1 MTSSHSTP
9 HARSSWKVPA
19 SIVAKR
25 TSNPIRAIVDHIKV
39 KPNPEKSMISL
50 ALGDPTLFGNF
61 KIHQSCTDAVA
72 KQLHSYKANG
82 YPPSTGYMASRQAI
96 ADRFTRP
103 DAPLTGQDIIITSGC
118 SGALDMCIGVLCNEG
133 DNILLP
139 RPGFSLY
146 QTLADSKGIE
156 VRYYDLLPEK
166 NWEMDLKQLESLID
180 ERTATVVMNNPS
192 NPCGSVFSKQH
203 LLDFL
208 AVCDK
213 HHLPAIADE
222 IYCDL
227 VFSGQEF
234 FPLASLTTTVP
245 VLSVGGLAKKYLVPG
260 WRVGWVSIHDR
271 NNIFASEVR
280 EGLNSLSQ
288 LILGSNSLIQA
299 ALPDILNHTDEAF
312 YHDTR
317 VELEA
322 LAKLSTDIL
331 SKVPGLKVIV
341 PQGAMYVMIAINI
354 AEFKD
359 IPNDIIFTEKLL
371 GEESVMCL
379 PGSVFQCPN
388 FIRIVF
394 TSPPEVLRDAYQ
406 RMAEFCARHHV

>member
-1 MTSSHSTP
+1 MSSNTN
-9 HARSSWKVPA
+9 ARQSWKVPA
-19 SIVAKR
+19 SIISKR

-39 KPNPEKSMISL
+39 KPNANKSMISL

-61 KIHQSCTDAVA
+61 KIHETCTEAVS
-72 KQLHSYKANG
+72 KQLHSYKSNG
-82 YPPSTGYMASRQAI
+82 YPPSTGYLHARQAV
-96 ADRFTRP
+96 ADKFTLP
-103 DAPLTGQDIIITSGC
+103 AAPLVAQDVIITSGC
-118 SGALDMCIGVLCNEG
+118 SGAFCNEG

-146 QTLADSKGIE
+146 QTLADSKGVE
-156 VRYYDLLPEK
+156 VRYYDLLPEN

-180 ERTATVVMNNPS
+180 DRTATVVMNNPS
-192 NPCGSVFSKQH
+192 NPCGSVFRKQH

-208 AVCDK
+208 AVCERN
-213 HHLPAIADE
+213 HLPVIADE

-227 VFSGQEF
+227 VFSGNEF

-245 VLSVGGLAKKYLVPG
+245 VLAVGGLAKKYLVPG
-260 WRVGWVSIHDR
+260 WRVGWIFIHDR
-271 NNIFASEVR
+271 NNIFNAEVR

-299 ALPDILNHTDEAF
+299 ALPDILHKTDPAF
-312 YHDTR
+312 YDETR
-317 VELEA
+317 VQLEA
-322 LAKLSTDIL
+322 SAKLSTDIL

-341 PQGAMYVMIAINI
+341 PQGAMYVMISIDI
-354 AEFKD
+354 AQFKD
-359 IPNDIIFTEKLL
+359 IPNDIVFTEKLL

-394 TSPPEVLRDAYQ
+394 TSPSEVLQEAYT

>member
-1 MTSSHSTP
+1 MSASNTSP
-9 HARSSWKVPA
+9 RNAWKVNA

-39 KPNPEKSMISL
+39 KPNVNKSMISL

-61 KIHQSCTDAVA
+61 KIHESCTEAVS
-72 KQLHSYKANG
+72 KQLHSYKSNG
-82 YPPSTGYMASRQAI
+82 YPPSTGYLDARQTI
-96 ADRFTRP
+96 ADKFTIP
-103 DAPLTGQDIIITSGC
+103 EAPLTANDVIVTSGC
-118 SGALDMCIGVLCNEG
+118 SGAIEMCIGVLCNEG

-146 QTLADSKGIE
+146 QTVADSKGIQ
-156 VRYYDLLPEK
+156 VRYYDLLPDS

-180 ERTATVVMNNPS
+180 DRTATVIMNNPS
-192 NPCGSVFSKQH
+192 NPCGSVFKKQH

-208 AVCDK
+208 AVCERN
-213 HHLPAIADE
+213 HLPVIADE

-227 VFSGQEF
+227 VFSGNEF
-234 FPLASLTTTVP
+234 FPLASLTKTVP

-260 WRVGWVSIHDR
+260 WRLGWIFIHDR
-271 NNIFASEVR
+271 NDIFAAEVR
-280 EGLNSLSQ
+280 DGLNSLSQ
-288 LILGSNSLIQA
+288 LILGPNSLIQA
-299 ALPDILNHTDEAF
+299 SLKDILHNTDPSF
-312 YHDTR
+312 YTDTR
-317 VELEA
+317 DQLEA
-322 LAKLSTDIL
+322 NAKLSTDIL

-341 PQGAMYVMIAINI
+341 PQGAMYVMIAINV

-359 IPNDIIFTEKLL
+359 ITNDIVFTEKLL

-394 TSPPEVLRDAYQ
+394 TSPPAILTEAYH
-406 RMAEFCARHHV
+406 RMADFCDRHHV

>member
-1 MTSSHSTP
+1 MSSNNT
-9 HARSSWKVPA
+9 RQQSWKVPA
-19 SIVAKR
+19 SIISKR

-39 KPNPEKSMISL
+39 KPNANKSMISL

-61 KIHQSCTDAVA
+61 KIHQTCTEAVS
-72 KQLHSYKANG
+72 KQLHSYKSNG
-82 YPPSTGYMASRQAI
+82 YPPSTGYLHARQAV
-96 ADRFTRP
+96 ADKFTLP
-103 DAPLTGQDIIITSGC
+103 ETAPLSAQDVIITSGC

-146 QTLADSKGIE
+146 QTLADSKGVE
-156 VRYYDLLPEK
+156 VRYYDLLPEN

-180 ERTATVVMNNPS
+180 DRTATVVMNNPS
-192 NPCGSVFSKQH
+192 NPCGSVFRKQH

-208 AVCDK
+208 AVCERN
-213 HHLPAIADE
+213 HLPVIADE

-227 VFSGQEF
+227 VFSGNEF

-245 VLSVGGLAKKYLVPG
+245 VLAVGGLAKKYLVPG
-260 WRVGWVSIHDR
+260 WRVGWIFIHDR
-271 NNIFASEVR
+271 NNVFNAEVR

-299 ALPDILNHTDEAF
+299 ALPDILHKTDPAF
-312 YHDTR
+312 YDETR
-317 VELEA
+317 VQLEA
-322 LAKLSTDIL
+322 NAKLSTDIL
-331 SKVPGLKVIV
+331 AKVPGLKVIV
-341 PQGAMYVMIAINI
+341 PQGAMYVMIAINVT
-354 AEFKD
+354 EFKD
-359 IPNDIIFTEKLL
+359 IENDIVFTEKLL

-394 TSPPEVLRDAYQ
+394 TSPPEVLQDAYT

>member
-1 MTSSHSTP
+1 MASNNTRS
-9 HARSSWKVPA
+9 RSSWKVPA

-82 YPPSTGYMASRQAI
+82 YPPSTGYMTSRQAV

-103 DAPLTGQDIIITSGC
+103 DAPLTGQDVIITSGC

-146 QTLADSKGIE
+146 QTLADSKGVE

-192 NPCGSVFSKQH
+192 NPCGSVFTKQH

-213 HHLPAIADE
+213 HHLPVIADE

-227 VFSGQEF
+227 VFSGNEF

-245 VLSVGGLAKKYLVPG
+245 VLAVGGLAKKYLVLG
-260 WRVGWVSIHDR
+260 WIFIHDR
-271 NNIFASEVR
+271 NNVFAEEVR
-280 EGLNSLSQ
+280 EGLNALSQ

-299 ALPDILNHTDEAF
+299 SLPDILHNTDESF

-317 VELEA
+317 VQLEA
-322 LAKLSTDIL
+322 NAKLSTEIL

-341 PQGAMYVMIAINI
+341 PQGAMYVMVSINI

-359 IPNDIIFTEKLL
+359 IPNDIVFTEKLL

-394 TSPPEVLRDAYQ
+394 TSPPEVLKDAYQ
-406 RMAEFCARHHV
+406 RMADFCARHHV

>member
-1 MTSSHSTP
+1 MSSNSHNR
-9 HARSSWKVPA
+9 ASWKVPA
-19 SIVAKR
+19 SIISKR

-39 KPNPEKSMISL
+39 KPNPNKSMISL

-61 KIHQSCTDAVA
+61 KIHQTCTDAVA

-82 YPPSTGYMASRQAI
+82 YPPSTGYQQSRQAV
-96 ADRFTRP
+96 ADKFTTP
-103 DAPLTGQDIIITSGC
+103 EAPISFQDVIITSGC

-146 QTLADSKGIE
+146 QTLADSKGVE
-156 VRYYDLLPEK
+156 VRYYDLLPEN

-180 ERTATVVMNNPS
+180 ERTSTVVMNNPS
-192 NPCGSVFSKQH
+192 NPCGSVFRKQH

-208 AVCDK
+208 AVCER
-213 HHLPAIADE
+213 HHLPVIADE

-227 VFSGQEF
+227 VFSGHEF
-234 FPLASLTTTVP
+234 FPLASLTQTVP
-245 VLSVGGLAKKYLVPG
+245 VLAVGGLAKKYLVPG
-260 WRVGWVSIHDR
+260 WRVGWIFIHDR
-271 NNIFASEVR
+271 NNVFAEVR

-299 ALPDILNHTDEAF
+299 ALPEILNNTDPSF

-317 VELEA
+317 VQLEA
-322 LAKLSTDIL
+322 NAKLSTDIL

-341 PQGAMYVMIAINI
+341 PQGAMYVMISIN
-354 AEFKD
+354 
-359 IPNDIIFTEKLL
+359 
-371 GEESVMCL
+371 
-379 PGSVFQCPN
+379 
-388 FIRIVF
+388 
-394 TSPPEVLRDAYQ
+394 
-406 RMAEFCARHHV
+406 

>member
-1 MTSSHSTP
+1 MSSNSHNR
-9 HARSSWKVPA
+9 ASWKVPA
-19 SIVAKR
+19 SIISKR

-39 KPNPEKSMISL
+39 KPNPNKSMISL

-61 KIHQSCTDAVA
+61 KIHQTCTDAVA

-82 YPPSTGYMASRQAI
+82 YPPSTGYQQSRQAV
-96 ADRFTRP
+96 ADKFTTP
-103 DAPLTGQDIIITSGC
+103 EAPISSQDVIITSGC

-133 DNILLP
+133 DNIP
-139 RPGFSLY
+139 
-146 QTLADSKGIE
+146 
-156 VRYYDLLPEK
+156 PEN

-180 ERTATVVMNNPS
+180 ERTSTVVMNNPS
-192 NPCGSVFSKQH
+192 NPCGSVFRKQH

-208 AVCDK
+208 AVCER
-213 HHLPAIADE
+213 HHLPVIADE

-227 VFSGQEF
+227 VFSGNEF
-234 FPLASLTTTVP
+234 FPLASLTQTVP
-245 VLSVGGLAKKYLVPG
+245 VLAVGGLAKKYLVPG
-260 WRVGWVSIHDR
+260 WRVGWIFIHDR
-271 NNIFASEVR
+271 NDVFAEVR

-288 LILGSNSLIQA
+288 LILGSNSLVQA
-299 ALPDILNHTDEAF
+299 ALPEILNNTDPSF

-317 VELEA
+317 VQLEA
-322 LAKLSTDIL
+322 NAKLSTDIL

-341 PQGAMYVMIAINI
+341 PQGAMYVMISINV

-394 TSPPEVLRDAYQ
+394 TSPPEVLEDAYK
-406 RMAEFCARHHV
+406 RMAEFCARHLV

>member
-1 MTSSHSTP
+1 MSASNTSP
-9 HARSSWKVPA
+9 RKAWKVNA

-39 KPNPEKSMISL
+39 KPNANKSMISL

-61 KIHQSCTDAVA
+61 KIHESCTEAVS
-72 KQLHSYKANG
+72 KQLHSYKSNG
-82 YPPSTGYMASRQAI
+82 YPPSTGYLEARQTVAEK
-96 ADRFTRP
+96 FTIP
-103 DAPLTGQDIIITSGC
+103 EAPLTAQDVIVTSGC
-118 SGALDMCIGVLCNEG
+118 SGAIDMCIGVLCNEG

-146 QTLADSKGIE
+146 QTVADSKGVE
-156 VRYYDLLPEK
+156 VRYYDLLPEH

-180 ERTATVVMNNPS
+180 DRTATVVMNNPS
-192 NPCGSVFSKQH
+192 NPCGSVFRKQH

-208 AVCDK
+208 AVCERN
-213 HHLPAIADE
+213 HLPVIADE

-227 VFSGQEF
+227 VFSGNEF
-234 FPLASLTTTVP
+234 FPLASLTKTVP

-260 WRVGWVSIHDR
+260 WRLGWIFIHDR
-271 NNIFASEVR
+271 NNIFDAEVR
-280 EGLNSLSQ
+280 DGLNSLSQ
-288 LILGSNSLIQA
+288 LILGPNSLIQA
-299 ALPDILNHTDEAF
+299 SLKDILHNTDPAFHTETCAQ
-312 YHDTR
+312 
-317 VELEA
+317 LEA
-322 LAKLSTDIL
+322 NAKLSTDIL
-331 SKVPGLKVIV
+331 SKIPGLKVIV
-341 PQGAMYVMIAINI
+341 PQGAMYVMIAINVQ
-354 AEFKD
+354 EFKD
-359 IPNDIIFTEKLL
+359 ITNDIVFTEKLL

-394 TSPPEVLRDAYQ
+394 TSPPNILEEAYN

>member
-1 MTSSHSTP
+1 MSAPNTHS
-9 HARSSWKVPA
+9 RNSWKVSA

-39 KPNPEKSMISL
+39 KPNVAKSMISL

-61 KIHQSCTDAVA
+61 KIHESCTEAVS
-72 KQLHSYKANG
+72 KQLHSYKSNG
-82 YPPSTGYMASRQAI
+82 YPPSTGYPHARQAV
-96 ADRFTRP
+96 ADKFTRP
-103 DAPLTGQDIIITSGC
+103 DAPLTAQDVILASGC
-118 SGALDMCIGVLCNEG
+118 SGAIDMCIGVLCNEG

-156 VRYYDLLPEK
+156 VRYYDLLPES
-166 NWEMDLKQLESLID
+166 NWEMDLKHLESLID

-192 NPCGSVFSKQH
+192 NPCGSVFKKQH

-208 AVCDK
+208 AVCERN
-213 HHLPAIADE
+213 HLPVIADE

-227 VFSGQEF
+227 VFSGNEF

-245 VLSVGGLAKKYLVPG
+245 VLAVGGLAKKYLVPG
-260 WRVGWVSIHDR
+260 WRLGWLFIHDR
-271 NNIFASEVR
+271 NDIFGAEIR
-280 EGLNSLSQ
+280 DGLNSLSQ
-288 LILGSNSLIQA
+288 LILGPNSLVQS
-299 ALPDILNHTDEAF
+299 ALQDILHNTDPAF
-312 YHDTR
+312 YNDTR
-317 VELEA
+317 VQLEA
-322 LAKLSTDIL
+322 NAKMSTDIL
-331 SKVPGLKVIV
+331 SKVPGLKVII
-341 PQGAMYVMIAINI
+341 PQGAMYVMIGINV

-359 IPNDIIFTEKLL
+359 IENDIVFTEKLL

-394 TSPPEVLRDAYQ
+394 TSPSEVLQEAYN
-406 RMAEFCARHHV
+406 RMAEFCARHHI

>member
-1 MTSSHSTP
+1 MSASNTSP
-9 HARSSWKVPA
+9 RNAWKVNA
-19 SIVAKR
+19 SIIAKR

-39 KPNPEKSMISL
+39 KPNVNKSMISL

-61 KIHQSCTDAVA
+61 KIHESCTEAVV
-72 KQLHSYKANG
+72 KQLRSYKSNG
-82 YPPSTGYMASRQAI
+82 YPPSTGYLEARQTVAEK
-96 ADRFTRP
+96 FTRP
-103 DAPLTGQDIIITSGC
+103 EAPLTPQDVILASGC
-118 SGALDMCIGVLCNEG
+118 SGAIDMCIGVLCNEG

-146 QTLADSKGIE
+146 QTLADSKGVE
-156 VRYYDLLPEK
+156 VRYYDLLPEH

-180 ERTATVVMNNPS
+180 DRTATVIMNNPS
-192 NPCGSVFSKQH
+192 NPCGSVFRKQH

-208 AVCDK
+208 QVCERN
-213 HHLPAIADE
+213 HLPVIADE

-227 VFSGQEF
+227 VFTGNEF
-234 FPLASLTTTVP
+234 FPLASLTNTVP

-260 WRVGWVSIHDR
+260 WRIGWLFIHDR
-271 NNIFASEVR
+271 NDVFGSEIR

-288 LILGSNSLIQA
+288 LILGPNSLIQA
-299 ALPDILNHTDEAF
+299 ALKDILNTDTSFHTDTCAQ
-312 YHDTR
+312 
-317 VELEA
+317 LEA
-322 LAKLSTDIL
+322 NANLSTDIL
-331 SKVPGLKVIV
+331 SKIPGLNVIV
-341 PQGAMYVMIAINI
+341 PQGAMYVMIGINI

-359 IPNDIIFTEKLL
+359 IGNDIVFTEKLL

-394 TSPPEVLRDAYQ
+394 TSPPEVLKEAYN

>member
-1 MTSSHSTP
+1 MSSNSHNR
-9 HARSSWKVPA
+9 ASWKVPA
-19 SIVAKR
+19 SIISKR

-39 KPNPEKSMISL
+39 KPNPNKSMISL

-61 KIHQSCTDAVA
+61 KIHQTCTDAVA

-82 YPPSTGYMASRQAI
+82 YPPSTGYQHSRQAV
-96 ADRFTRP
+96 ADKFTTP
-103 DAPLTGQDIIITSGC
+103 EAPLSFQDVIITSGC

-146 QTLADSKGIE
+146 QTLADSKGVE
-156 VRYYDLLPEK
+156 VRYYDLLPEN

-180 ERTATVVMNNPS
+180 ERTSTVVMNNPS
-192 NPCGSVFSKQH
+192 NPCGSVFRKQH

-208 AVCDK
+208 AVCER
-213 HHLPAIADE
+213 HHLPVIADE

-227 VFSGQEF
+227 VFSGNEF
-234 FPLASLTTTVP
+234 FPLASLTQTVP
-245 VLSVGGLAKKYLVPG
+245 VLAVGGLAKKYLVPG
-260 WRVGWVSIHDR
+260 WRVGWIFIHDR
-271 NNIFASEVR
+271 NNVFAEVR

-299 ALPDILNHTDEAF
+299 ALPEILNSTDPSF

-317 VELEA
+317 VQLEA
-322 LAKLSTDIL
+322 NAKLSTDIL

-341 PQGAMYVMIAINI
+341 PQGAMYVMISINV

-379 PGSVFQCPN
+379 PGS
-388 FIRIVF
+388 
-394 TSPPEVLRDAYQ
+394 
-406 RMAEFCARHHV
+406 